1 MIYGNNNPFKGRKKM
16 EEDKKTYK
24 YMTMFSV
31 IIGIVVIAQ
40 IILANYLQTI
50 Y

>member
-1 MIYGNNNPFKGRKKM
+1 M

-24 YMTMFSV
+24 YLALFS
-31 IIGIVVIAQ
+31 IIIAIVVIGQ
-40 IILANYLQTI
+40 IILANYLQSI

>member
-1 MIYGNNNPFKGRKKM
+1 M

-24 YMTMFSV
+24 YMIMFGV

-40 IILANYLQTI
+40 LVLANYLQGI

>member
-1 MIYGNNNPFKGRKKM
+1 M

-24 YMTMFSV
+24 YMTLFAI
-31 IIGIVVIAQ
+31 IIGVVVIGQ
-40 IILANYLQTI
+40 IILANYLQSI

>member
-1 MIYGNNNPFKGRKKM
+1 VIYGNNNPFLWEEKM

-31 IIGIVVIAQ
+31 IIAVVVVAQ
-40 IILANYLQTI
+40 IILANYLQSI

>member
-1 MIYGNNNPFKGRKKM
+1 MGIITLLWEEKM

-31 IIGIVVIAQ
+31 IIAVVVVAQ
-40 IILANYLQTI
+40 IILANYLQSI

>member
-1 MIYGNNNPFKGRKKM
+1 MGIITLLMGGKKM

-24 YMTMFSV
+24 YMTMFGA

-40 IILANYLQTI
+40 LILANYLQGI

>member
-1 MIYGNNNPFKGRKKM
+1 MICVNNNSFYWEEKM

-24 YMTMFSV
+24 YMTMFGA
-31 IIGIVVIAQ
+31 IIGVVVVLQ
-40 IILANYLQTI
+40 LILANYLQSI